1 MKDTQFICFDKE
13 LSGKRLMQKV
23 VFRIF
28 LSFIIYFC
36 FTGCISSTLQQFSD
50 VSESSGISFA
60 NNITE
65 TEDQNIFTYEYMY
78 NGAGVAVGD
87 VNNDGLQDIFFTA
100 NQLPDQLYL
109 NKGSLQFEDITKPA
123 GVEGKPGWKTGV
135 SMADVNGDGLLDIYV
150 CYSGNGEPKSRN
162 NQLFMNKGVQNG
174 IPVFKDEAVEYGL
187 DAPGTNSTQSLFFDY
202 DRDGDLDMFL
212 LNHATMFYSPLVNT
226 YKLRHKRHPYFSNY
240 LFRNDSG
247 HFTNVS
253 DSSGIAG
260 GGNNFGLGVVASD
273 INNDGWPDL
282 YMTND
287 YEEQDFLLL
296 NNQDGTFREVTKE
309 ALKHISKY
317 GMGCD
322 VADCNND
329 GRMDIM
335 VPDMWP
341 EDNYRQKV
349 LRGPD
354 EYDKYNILVDSGYM
368 HQNMRNTLQLNNGNA
383 ENELPRFSEVGQL
396 AGIANT
402 DWSWASLF
410 ADLDNDGN
418 KDLYITNGFWR
429 DYSNMDFQTY
439 QVQEFRKLYGF
450 NAPLWQLIDSIPQTK
465 LSNYAFHNK
474 GDLTYENATTQW
486 GLHTSNVSNGVAYA
500 DLDNDGDLDLVVNN
514 MGERASVYRNN
525 NLTGGNYLN
534 IQLNGI
540 AGNTYA
546 TGARIDIETYTGKQQ
561 IVEQQTVRGYL
572 SSVSPILHFGL
583 GRDSLVSTLT
593 IRWPKGNYTVLKNIK
608 ANQTIIVDE
617 ASANKDSVAIHQNS
631 TPVFQDISTTSG
643 IDFFQMENE
652 FVDFKLE
659 SLLPWQLSKQG
670 PKMSKGDVNGDGLE
684 DVFIGAP
691 KQGKACLYLQ
701 TQNGQFKSATSQPW
715 QQENNCDQVQSIFFD
730 ADNDKDL
737 DLYIVNGGNE
747 NKDRAAY
754 QDKLYLNDGK
764 AGFKLSKD
772 ALPAMH
778 SSKSC
783 VSIADYN
790 GDGKPDIFVG
800 GRVVPGAYGIPPIS
814 YFLQNQSGKGVVKFE
829 DVTASVAPSLRHA
842 GMITSAVW
850 TDLNKDQLPDLM
862 VAGEWMP
869 VKIFI
874 NKRGKLI
881 EQTSDYG
888 LQQSNGLW
896 TCIVPADVDDDG
908 DEDFLLGNLA
918 PNTQFK
924 ASTVKPMSLYVNDYF
939 RLGKVEPLI
948 FYYIGNKSYPY
959 ASRNELLEDM
969 PMLKSKF
976 FYYKD
981 YAAADLNTIF
991 TSEQQKGKLELKANE
1006 LQNCWLENT
1015 GNGKLLLHP
1024 LPVALQFSPL
1034 QGAVSLDVNNDGV
1047 REIFTAGNFYPF
1059 RVQLGREDAG
1069 KGVLLQWDKMKHQLV
1084 VSNLQMGIQADGD
1097 IRDVSSVLTS
1107 RQEPMIIISKN
1118 NDHVQVIKA
1127 GVKQKG
1133 DTNKNED

>member
-1 MKDTQFICFDKE
+1 MRGISFIPFHKASIGQF
-13 LSGKRLMQKV
+13 LMRETML
-23 VFRIF
+23 RIF
-28 LSFIIYFC
+28 LCFFIYSC
-36 FTGCISSTLQQFSD
+36 FTSCTTSSLRQFTD
-50 VSESSGISFA
+50 VSTSSGIHFS
-60 NNITE
+60 NQITE

-78 NGAGVAVGD
+78 NGSGVAVGD
-87 VNNDGLQDIFFTA
+87 INNDGLQDIFFTA

-109 NKGSLQFEDITKPA
+109 NKGNLRFEDITKPA

-150 CYSGNGEPKSRN
+150 CYSGNGEPQSRS
-162 NQLFMNKGVQNG
+162 NQLFINKGVQND
-174 IPVFKDEAVEYGL
+174 IPVFKDEASEYGL

-247 HFTNVS
+247 RFTNVS
-253 DSSGIAG
+253 DSSGVAG

-296 NNQDGTFREVTKE
+296 NNKDGTFKEVTKE
-309 ALKHISKY
+309 TLKHISKY

-322 VADCNND
+322 VADFNND
-329 GRMDIM
+329 GRMDII

-368 HQNMRNTLQLNNGNA
+368 HQSMRNTLQLNRSST
-383 ENELPRFSEVGQL
+383 ESDLPQFSEIGQL

-439 QVQEFRKLYGF
+439 QVQEFRKLHGF

-465 LSNYAFHNK
+465 LSNYAFHNT
-474 GDLTYENATTQW
+474 GDLTYKDVTTQW

-514 MGERASVYRNN
+514 MGERASIYRNN

-534 IQLNGI
+534 IQLKGI
-540 AGNTYA
+540 VGNTYA
-546 TGARIDIETYTGKQQ
+546 TGARIDIETYSGKRQT
-561 IVEQQTVRGYL
+561 IEQQSVRGYL

-583 GRDSLVSTLT
+583 GTDSVINALT
-593 IRWPKGNYTVLKNIK
+593 IRWPKGNYTLLKNIK
-608 ANQTIIVDE
+608 ANQTIIIAE
-617 ASANKDSVAIHQNS
+617 ATANKDSIAIHQS
-631 TPVFQDISTTSG
+631 GTMVFQDISTTSG
-643 IDFFQMENE
+643 IDFFQTENE
-652 FVDFKLE
+652 FVDFKRE

-670 PKMSKGDVNGDGLE
+670 PKLSKGDVNADGLE

-691 KQGKACLYLQ
+691 KNGKACLYLQ
-701 TQNGQFKSATSQPW
+701 MQNGQFKSASSQPW

-730 ADNDKDL
+730 ADSDKDL

-747 NKDRAAY
+747 NEDRAAY
-754 QDKLYLNDGK
+754 QDQLYLNDGK
-764 AGFKLSKD
+764 AGFKLSRD
-772 ALPAMH
+772 ALPIMNT
-778 SSKSC
+778 SKSC
-783 VSIADYN
+783 VSVADYN
-790 GDGKPDIFVG
+790 RDGKPDIFVG
-800 GRVVPGAYGIPPIS
+800 GRIVPGAYGVTPIS
-814 YFLQNQSGKGVVKFE
+814 YLLQNESEKNMVKFV
-829 DVTASVAPSLRHA
+829 DVTPTVAPSLQHA

-850 TDLNKDQLPDLM
+850 TDLNKDQHPDLV

-874 NKRGKLI
+874 NKGDKLT
-881 EQTSDYG
+881 EQTNEYG

-896 TCIVPADVDDDG
+896 TCIIPADVDDDG

-918 PNTQFK
+918 PNTQFR
-924 ASTVKPMSLYVNDYF
+924 ASVAKPMSLYVNDFF
-939 RLGKVEPLI
+939 RLGKVSPLV
-948 FYYIGNKSYPY
+948 FCYVGNQSYPY
-959 ASRNELLEDM
+959 PSRNELLEDM

-976 FYYKD
+976 YYYRD
-981 YAAADLNTIF
+981 YAVADLNTMF
-991 TSEQQKGKLELKANE
+991 TPAQQKGRLELKAYE
-1006 LQNCWLENT
+1006 LENCWLENT
-1015 GNGKLLLHP
+1015 GSDKLLLHR
-1024 LPVALQFSPL
+1024 LPAALQFSPI
-1034 QGAVSLDVNNDGV
+1034 QGAVSLDVNKDGV
-1047 REIFTAGNFYPF
+1047 KEIFTAGNFYPF
-1059 RVQLGREDAG
+1059 KVQLGREDAG
-1069 KGVLLQWDKMKHQLV
+1069 KGNLLQWDKIKHQLM
-1084 VSNLQMGIQADGD
+1084 VSDLPMGVNADGD
-1097 IRDVSSVLTS
+1097 IRDVLAVQTS
-1107 RQEPMIIISKN
+1107 RHEPIIIISKN
-1118 NDHVQVIKA
+1118 NDRVQVIKTV
-1127 GVKQKG
+1127 VK
-1133 DTNKNED
+1133 

>member
-1 MKDTQFICFDKE
+1 MRDTQFICFEKVS
-13 LSGKRLMQKV
+13 SGKKLIRKIA
-23 VFRIF
+23 FRIF
-28 LSFIIYFC
+28 IVFIIYFF
-36 FTGCISSTLQQFSD
+36 FTGCTSSSLQQFTD
-50 VSESSGISFA
+50 VSASSGIRFS
-60 NNITE
+60 NQITE

-87 VNNDGLQDIFFTA
+87 VNNDGLPDIFFTA

-109 NKGSLQFEDITKPA
+109 NKDNLQFEDITKSA
-123 GVEGKPGWKTGV
+123 GVEGKSGWKTGV

-150 CYSGNGEPKSRN
+150 CYSGNGQPQNRS
-162 NQLFMNKGVQNG
+162 NQLFINKGVHNG

-187 DAPGTNSTQSLFFDY
+187 DAPGTNSTQSLFFDC

-240 LFRNDSG
+240 LFRNDGG

-296 NNQDGTFREVTKE
+296 NNQDGTFKEVTKE

-329 GRMDIM
+329 GLMDII

-368 HQNMRNTLQLNNGNA
+368 HQNMRNTLQLNDGNT
-383 ENELPRFSEVGQL
+383 ENALPRFSEIGQL

-474 GDLTYENATTQW
+474 GDLTYENVTAQW
-486 GLHTSNVSNGVAYA
+486 GLHTLNVSNGVAYA

-534 IQLNGI
+534 IQLKGI

-546 TGARIDIETYTGKQQ
+546 TGARVDIETYTGQRQ
-561 IVEQQTVRGYL
+561 TVEQQTVRGYL

-583 GRDSLVSTLT
+583 GRDSVINTLT

-617 ASANKDSVAIHQNS
+617 AIANKDSAAIHQDS
-631 TPVFQDISTTSG
+631 SPFFQDITTTSG
-643 IDFFQMENE
+643 IDFFQTENE
-652 FVDFKLE
+652 FVDFKHE

-691 KQGKACLYLQ
+691 RKGKACLYLQ
-701 TQNGQFKSATSQPW
+701 TQNGQFKSAASQPW

-747 NKDRAAY
+747 NEDRTAY

-764 AGFKLSKD
+764 AGFKLSAD

-778 SSKSC
+778 TSKSC
-783 VSIADYN
+783 ISVADYN
-790 GDGKPDIFVG
+790 RDGKPDIFVG
-800 GRVVPGAYGIPPIS
+800 GRVVPGAYGITPIS
-814 YFLQNQSGKGVVKFE
+814 YLLQNQSEKGVVKFA
-829 DVTASVAPSLRHA
+829 DVTVSVAPSLQYA

-850 TDLNKDQLPDLM
+850 TDLNKDQLPDLLI
-862 VAGEWMP
+862 AGEWMP

-874 NKRGKLI
+874 NKGDKLN
-881 EQTSDYG
+881 EQTNDYG
-888 LQQSNGLW
+888 LQESNGLW
-896 TCIVPADVDDDG
+896 TCIIPVDVDNDG

-924 ASTVKPMSLYVNDYF
+924 ASAKEPMSLYVNDF
-939 RLGKVEPLI
+939 FGLGKVTPLV
-948 FYYIGNKSYPY
+948 FYYIGSKSYPY

-976 FYYKD
+976 YYYKD
-981 YAAADLNTIF
+981 YAAADFNTIF
-991 TSEQQKGKLELKANE
+991 TSGQQKGKLELKANE
-1006 LQNCWLENT
+1006 LGNCWLENT
-1015 GNGKLLLHP
+1015 SDGKLLLHR

-1047 REIFTAGNFYPF
+1047 KEIFTVGNFYPF

-1069 KGVLLQWDKMKHQLV
+1069 KGSLLQWDKMKHQLL
-1084 VSNLQMGIQADGD
+1084 VSNLPMGIHADGD
-1097 IRDVSSVLTS
+1097 VRDVLTVQTS
-1107 RQEPMIIISKN
+1107 RQEPVIIISKN
-1118 NDHVQVIKA
+1118 NDRVQVIKTIT
-1127 GVKQKG
+1127 KQKD
-1133 DTNKNED
+1133 DTNRSED

>member
-1 MKDTQFICFDKE
+1 MGGTQFISFEKMSNNKG
-13 LSGKRLMQKV
+13 LIQKIGSR
-23 VFRIF
+23 FF
-28 LSFIIYFC
+28 LVFIIYSFI
-36 FTGCISSTLQQFSD
+36 TGCTSSSLQQFTD
-50 VSESSGISFA
+50 VSGGSGIHFI
-60 NNITE
+60 NQITE

-109 NKGSLQFEDITKPA
+109 NKGNLQFEDITKPA
-123 GVEGKPGWKTGV
+123 GAEGKPGWKTGV
-135 SMADVNGDGLLDIYV
+135 SMADVNADGLLDIYV
-150 CYSGNGEPKSRN
+150 CYSGNGDLQSRS
-162 NQLFMNKGVQNG
+162 NQLFINKGVQNG
-174 IPVFKDEAVEYGL
+174 VPLFKDEAVQYGL

-240 LFRNDSG
+240 LFRNDNG

-296 NNQDGTFREVTKE
+296 NNQDGTFKEVAKE

-329 GRMDIM
+329 GLMDII

-354 EYDKYNILVDSGYM
+354 EYDRYNILVDSGYM
-368 HQNMRNTLQLNNGNA
+368 HQNMRNTLQLNCGNA
-383 ENELPRFSEVGQL
+383 ENALPQFSEMGQL

-439 QVQEFRKLYGF
+439 QVQEFRKSHGF
-450 NAPLWQLIDSIPQTK
+450 NAPLWQLIDSMPQTK
-465 LSNYAFHNK
+465 LSNYAFHNI
-474 GDLTYENATTQW
+474 GDLTYKNITAQW

-525 NLTGGNYLN
+525 NLAGGNYLN
-534 IQLNGI
+534 IQLKGVT
-540 AGNTYA
+540 GNTYA
-546 TGARIDIETYTGKQQ
+546 TGTRINIETFTGKQQ
-561 IVEQQTVRGYL
+561 TIEQQTVRGYL
-572 SSVSPILHFGL
+572 SSVSPVLHFGL
-583 GRDSLVSTLT
+583 GKDSVINKLT
-593 IRWPKGNYTVLKNIK
+593 IRWPKGNYTVLKNTK
-608 ANQTIIVDE
+608 ANQTIIIDE
-617 ASANKDSVAIHQNS
+617 ATAIKDSIAIYQNS

-643 IDFFQMENE
+643 IDFFQTENE
-652 FVDFKLE
+652 FVDFKHE

-670 PKMSKGDVNGDGLE
+670 PKMSKGDVNADGLE
-684 DVFIGAP
+684 DIFIGAP
-691 KQGKACLYLQ
+691 KEGKACLYLQ
-701 TQNGQFKSATSQPW
+701 TQNGQFKSAASQPW

-730 ADNDKDL
+730 ADGDKDL

-747 NKDRAAY
+747 NEDRAAY

-778 SSKSC
+778 TSKSC
-783 VSIADYN
+783 VSVADYN

-800 GRVVPGAYGIPPIS
+800 GRLVPGAYGIPPIS
-814 YFLQNQSGKGVVKFE
+814 YLLQNQSAKGVIKFE

-850 TDLNKDQLPDLM
+850 TDLNKDKLPDLLI
-862 VAGEWMP
+862 AGEWMP
-869 VKIFI
+869 VKIFT
-874 NKRGKLI
+874 NKGDKLI
-881 EQTSDYG
+881 EQTNDYG
-888 LQQSNGLW
+888 LQESNGLW
-896 TCIVPADVDDDG
+896 TCIIPVDVDGDG

-924 ASTVKPMSLYVNDYF
+924 ASAKEPMSLYVNDFF
-939 RLGKVEPLI
+939 RLGKITPVL
-948 FYYIGNKSYPY
+948 FCYIGDKSYPY

-991 TSEQQKGKLELKANE
+991 TSEQQKGKLELKVNE

-1015 GNGKLLLHP
+1015 GNGKLLLHR
-1024 LPVALQFSPL
+1024 LPAALQFSPI
-1034 QGAVSLDVNNDGV
+1034 QGAVSLDVNNDDV
-1047 REIFTAGNFYPF
+1047 KEIFAAGNFYPF
-1059 RVQLGREDAG
+1059 RIQLGREDAG
-1069 KGVLLQWDKMKHQLV
+1069 KGVLLQWDKIKHQLV
-1084 VSNLQMGIQADGD
+1084 VSNLQMGIHADGD
-1097 IRDVSSVLTS
+1097 IRDVLSVPTNRKES
-1107 RQEPMIIISKN
+1107 VIIISKN
-1118 NDHVQVIKA
+1118 NDGVQVIKNCRET
-1127 GVKQKG
+1127 KKHH
-1133 DTNKNED
+1133 

>member
-1 MKDTQFICFDKE
+1 MTIKNTI
-13 LSGKRLMQKV
+13 
-23 VFRIF
+23 VFLLFACSVTACRQ
-28 LSFIIYFC
+28 
-36 FTGCISSTLQQFSD
+36 TALQQFSD

-65 TEDQNIFTYEYMY
+65 TENQNIFTYEYMY

-87 VNNDGLQDIFFTA
+87 INNDGLQDIFFTA
-100 NQLPDQLYL
+100 NQVSDQLYL
-109 NKGSLQFEDITKPA
+109 NKGNLQFEDITKPA

-150 CYSGNGEPKSRN
+150 CYSGNGEPQSRS
-162 NQLFMNKGVQNG
+162 NQLFINKGVQKG
-174 IPVFKDEAVEYGL
+174 IPAFKDEAVEYGL

-329 GRMDIM
+329 GRMDII

-368 HQNMRNTLQLNNGNA
+368 HQNMRNTLQLNNGNT
-383 ENELPRFSEVGQL
+383 ENDLPRFSEIGQL

-410 ADLDNDGN
+410 ADLDNDGS

-474 GDLTYENATTQW
+474 GDLTYENVTAQW

-525 NLTGGNYLN
+525 NLAGGNYLN
-534 IQLNGI
+534 IQLKGI
-540 AGNTYA
+540 AGNTCA
-546 TGARIDIETYTGKQQ
+546 TGARVDVETYTSQRQ
-561 IVEQQTVRGYL
+561 TVEQQTVRGYL
-572 SSVSPILHFGL
+572 SSVSSILHFGL
-583 GRDSLVSTLT
+583 GRDSVINTLT
-593 IRWPKGNYTVLKNIK
+593 IRWPKGNYTLLKNIK

-617 ASANKDSVAIHQNS
+617 ATANKDSVAIHQDS
-631 TPVFQDISTTSG
+631 SPVFQDISATSG
-643 IDFFQMENE
+643 IDFFQTENE
-652 FVDFKLE
+652 FVDFKRE

-684 DVFIGAP
+684 DIFIGAP
-691 KQGKACLYLQ
+691 KEGKACLYLQ
-701 TQNGQFKSATSQPW
+701 TQNGQFKSAASQPW
-715 QQENNCDQVQSIFFD
+715 QQENNCDQAQSIFFD
-730 ADNDKDL
+730 ADGDRDL

-747 NKDRAAY
+747 NEDRAAY
-754 QDKLYLNDGK
+754 QDKLYLNDGE

-790 GDGKPDIFVG
+790 RDGKPDIFVG
-800 GRVVPGAYGIPPIS
+800 GRVVPGAYGITPIS
-814 YFLQNQSGKGVVKFE
+814 YLLQNQSEKGVVKFA
-829 DVTASVAPSLRHA
+829 DVTASVAPSLQYA
-842 GMITSAVW
+842 GMTTSAVW
-850 TDLNKDQLPDLM
+850 TDLNKDQLPDLLI
-862 VAGEWMP
+862 AGEWMP
-869 VKIFI
+869 IKIFI
-874 NKRGKLI
+874 NKGGKLTD
-881 EQTSDYG
+881 QTNNYG
-888 LQQSNGLW
+888 LQESNGLW
-896 TCIVPADVDDDG
+896 TCIIPVDVDNDG

-918 PNTQFK
+918 PNTQFR
-924 ASTVKPMSLYVNDYF
+924 ASAKEPMSLYVNDF
-939 RLGKVEPLI
+939 FHLGKVTPLV
-948 FYYIGNKSYPY
+948 FYYIGSKSYPY

-981 YAAADLNTIF
+981 YATADLNTIF
-991 TSEQQKGKLELKANE
+991 TSEQQKGKLELKVNE

-1015 GNGKLLLHP
+1015 GNSQLLLRR
-1024 LPVALQFSPL
+1024 LPAALQFSPL
-1034 QGAVSLDVNNDGV
+1034 QGAVGLDVNNDGAK
-1047 REIFTAGNFYPF
+1047 EIFTAGNFYSF

-1069 KGVLLQWDKMKHQLV
+1069 RGVLLQWDKLKHQLV
-1084 VSNLQMGIQADGD
+1084 VSKLQMGIQADGD
-1097 IRDVSSVLTS
+1097 VRDVLFVQTS
-1107 RQEPMIIISKN
+1107 RHEPIIIISKN
-1118 NDHVQVIKA
+1118 NDRVQVIKTA
-1127 GVKQKG
+1127 VKQEG
-1133 DTNKNED
+1133 DTNKK